1 MWYASCPKCAKK
13 VIGDQSSGHS
23 CENCGWSGAECTYR
37 YILPLVVVDA
47 ESTTVA
53 TAFNDQAVA
62 LLGMPANELKR
73 LKDSDTAAYE
83 AVFNKVQWKP
93 LLFRLR
99 AKMDNYNNQSRLKSA
114 IHSGGSPEGLQ
125 PLLWT
130 SARHPRPRRRAHAL
144 RSALSALRSPLS
156 ALRSA
161 PLRSPLRSLRSSLR
175 SLCSPL
181 CTVCSLRSARSA
193 LRFAFSALR
202 SPQTRACVSRR
213 EQRPPSPTS
222 ARATSCSRR
231 SLSTTSTRRLPSRTR
246 SRRRLDRDGGGLI
259 GLAWSDGVYVATRA
273 SLGCLCKSLCL
284 RKSLV
289 QPRVPLYREARWRM
303 MGEPWQSQCWL
314 MPAAAATMDP
324 RIMCVIVCV

>member
-161 PLRSPLRSLRSSLR
+161 PLRSPLCSSPLSAPLSPLSAPLSPLSAPLSLLSALLSPLSLLSALSALRSPLSSLR
-175 SLCSPL
+175 SALSA
-181 CTVCSLRSARSA
+181 LRSARSA
-193 LRFAFSALR
+193 LSALLALLSALL
-202 SPQTRACVSRR
+202 SPLSALLRPERACPAVSSGPHLLR
-213 EQRPPSPTS
+213 QRGQHP
-222 ARATSCSRR
+222 AQG
-231 SLSTTSTRRLPSRTR
+231 
-246 SRRRLDRDGGGLI
+246 DR
-259 GLAWSDGVYVATRA
+259 
-273 SLGCLCKSLCL
+273 
-284 RKSLV
+284 
-289 QPRVPLYREARWRM
+289 
-303 MGEPWQSQCWL
+303 
-314 MPAAAATMDP
+314 
-324 RIMCVIVCV
+324 

>member
-130 SARHPRPRRRAHAL
+130 SARHPRPCRRAHAL

-156 ALRSA
+156 ALRS
-161 PLRSPLRSLRSSLR
+161 PLSSTLHSPL
-175 SLCSPL
+175 SPL
-181 CTVCSLRSARSA
+181 L
-193 LRFAFSALR
+193 
-202 SPQTRACVSRR
+202 SPLSVNRR
-213 EQRPPSPTS
+213 
-222 ARATSCSRR
+222 
-231 SLSTTSTRRLPSRTR
+231 
-246 SRRRLDRDGGGLI
+246 G
-259 GLAWSDGVYVATRA
+259 DGVVL
-273 SLGCLCKSLCL
+273 SLMVGGTSLQVVKADFQHVEPCT
-284 RKSLV
+284 
-289 QPRVPLYREARWRM
+289 WR
-303 MGEPWQSQCWL
+303 S
-314 MPAAAATMDP
+314 
-324 RIMCVIVCV
+324 